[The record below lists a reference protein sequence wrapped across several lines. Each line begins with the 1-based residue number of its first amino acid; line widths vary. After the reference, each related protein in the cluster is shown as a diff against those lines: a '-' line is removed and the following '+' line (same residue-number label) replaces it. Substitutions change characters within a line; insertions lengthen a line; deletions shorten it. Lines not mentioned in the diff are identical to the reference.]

1 MGTSRLVTSSLPSVR
16 SYLGSVRGGVLRR
29 SIFGAAFDG
38 VETASEG
45 EAGRLCASD
54 EVASDGV
61 AIISLSS
68 YRSSEELCSASDGVA
83 KG

>member
-54 EVASDGV
+54 GV

-68 YRSSEELCSASDGVA
+68 SRSSEELCSASDGVA